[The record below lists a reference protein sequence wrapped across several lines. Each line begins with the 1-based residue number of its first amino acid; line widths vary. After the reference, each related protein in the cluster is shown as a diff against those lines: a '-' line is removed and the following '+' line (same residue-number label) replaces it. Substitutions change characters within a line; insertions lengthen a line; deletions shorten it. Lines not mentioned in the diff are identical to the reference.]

1 MTSDFVK
8 QVHLET
14 ARRYQ
19 QQGHDIDYLVSH
31 FQKVALDQDDIA
43 ELLTEIAPTSAVTER
58 NGRQTA

>member
-31 FQKVALDQDDIA
+31 FQKVALDQDDIE
-43 ELLTEIAPTSAVTER
+43 ELLSAIAPQRPVTER
-58 NGRQTA
+58 KGRNPA

>member
-19 QQGHDIDYLVSH
+19 QQGYGIDALVEH
-31 FQKVALDQDDIA
+31 FQRVALDDNDIA
-43 ELLTEIAPTSAVTER
+43 ELLSQMQ
-58 NGRQTA
+58 GTAADKHRHE

>member
-31 FQKVALDQDDIA
+31 FQKVALEAEDIA
-43 ELLTEIAPTSAVTER
+43 ELLTQMALQGPQVE
-58 NGRQTA
+58 N

>member
-14 ARRYQ
+14 ARRYH

-31 FQKVALDQDDIA
+31 FQRVALDQDDIVEA
-43 ELLTEIAPTSAVTER
+43 I
-58 NGRQTA
+58 N

>member
-43 ELLTEIAPTSAVTER
+43 ELLTAISPQGPIAER
-58 NGRQTA
+58 NERNSV

>member
-31 FQKVALDQDDIA
+31 FQKVALEPDDIA
-43 ELLTEIAPTSAVTER
+43 ELLTEITPQGPTAER
-58 NGRQTA
+58 KGRNAG

>member
-43 ELLTEIAPTSAVTER
+43 ELLTEITPKSPHTER
-58 NGRQTA
+58 NG

>member
-43 ELLTEIAPTSAVTER
+43 ELLTEITPKSPLTER
-58 NGRQTA
+58 NG